1 MTVGTVAS
9 VDVVPTLS
17 VLSTI
22 IKIYTINYALVVLR
36 LVIRKVT
43 QDNKFE
49 SLIPDNSES
58 SIQISIEVIHVQHE
72 FFYKFSLQDILHFY
86 FLMTSVKIT
95 DLLMA
100 NMSYLN

>member
-36 LVIRKVT
+36 LVIQKVT
-43 QDNKFE
+43 QDNKFD

-58 SIQISIEVIHVQHE
+58 CI
-72 FFYKFSLQDILHFY
+72 
-86 FLMTSVKIT
+86 
-95 DLLMA
+95 
-100 NMSYLN
+100 